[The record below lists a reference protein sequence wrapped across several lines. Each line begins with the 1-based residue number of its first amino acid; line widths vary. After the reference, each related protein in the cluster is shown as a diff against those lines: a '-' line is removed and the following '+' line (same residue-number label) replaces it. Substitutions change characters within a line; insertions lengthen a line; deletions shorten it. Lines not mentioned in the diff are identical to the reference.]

1 MQTELNTFFPELD
14 LVKNRQWVA
23 ETCQIWLELMERSE
37 WDTPTAV
44 PFGIK
49 TPDISL
55 ITHTQTVLSYAMKL
69 ADTMQTVHHCS
80 NIDMDILIISCILHD
95 VDKLL
100 VTAPNEDGSIRLTDI
115 GLDYQH
121 GFFSAY
127 YAELRGL
134 PASIVTLLIDH
145 TTFSTLAPDSLEGMI
160 LIMADLCDAE
170 LIHFSRQGTSS
181 LLAALGKSS
190 NRQKL
195 RKMKQ

>member
-1 MQTELNTFFPELD
+1 MKTELSTFFPELD
-14 LVKNRQWVA
+14 LVKNRKWVT
-23 ETCQIWLELMERSE
+23 ETCQIWQELMERSE
-37 WDTPTAV
+37 WDSLTAV

-55 ITHTQTVLSYAMKL
+55 ISHTQTVLSYAMKL
-69 ADTMQTVHHCS
+69 ANTMQTVHHYN

-127 YAELRGL
+127 YAEFHGL
-134 PASIVTLLIDH
+134 PSSIVTLLINH
-145 TTFSTLAPDSLEGMI
+145 TTFSALAPDSIEGMI

-170 LIHFSRQGTSS
+170 LIRFSRQGTSS
-181 LLAALGKSS
+181 LLSALGKSS

-195 RKMKQ
+195 RKTKQ